1 MNEIVYNYYSIHG
14 GFSSLATFIDGQNL
28 FGWCSIAREST
39 LSWSWSLEFW
49 TSSTGGLNYV
59 GLEETRRVI
68 TIFPWNFSKKRRVYY
83 TFRHIH
89 IPTIIPN
96 LWVCGKLCEGIPWFS
111 HSFSDRCFHRF
122 PIKVGSRKHSAS
134 RSCAGVKVMSSSLS
148 SWRLME
154 KCWVRSTWKKRL
166 PTNGKDGF
174 LMV

>member
-111 HSFSDRCFHRF
+111 HGF
-122 PIKVGSRKHSAS
+122 PTHFQTDVSIVFPLRWGRGNIRPLGAVQEWRWCPLVSVPGDWWKN
-134 RSCAGVKVMSSSLS
+134 AG
-148 SWRLME
+148 
-154 KCWVRSTWKKRL
+154 
-166 PTNGKDGF
+166 
-174 LMV
+174 